1 MEKLNNPSELN
12 LIFRYALK
20 DLSRNYKKLSSI
32 IVTLFIS
39 LFILSAI
46 FTIEDSLKKE
56 LNDNAKALLG
66 GDLEIDYNRNKGNL
80 ELVDKVKEFATI
92 SQMIEF
98 STMVSTTN
106 REKNKSLFTRI
117 KTVDTKYPLYGDVNY
132 EPAGAFDRM
141 HNEPNTLLI
150 NESLSKNLNL
160 KINEKIKVQN
170 QLFTI
175 IGIVKSVPDVSGF
188 VAFGDWALAGEQTL
202 EILKLNGIGSFL
214 NYEYKVKFDPTA
226 DADKLE
232 KKIENIFKDDQK
244 VKLRYPENSASGLKR
259 IINNFSQFLS
269 LVSISAM
276 LIAGIGI
283 ANTLLSFINQNN
295 MSIAVRKAVGFYSG
309 NIKTLYYLQLL
320 ILLLVITTFAYGSSF
335 LIVPVVDQYLSDGL
349 GLNVSPVFSVLN
361 FIKIFLVGL
370 LVLVIFSIP
379 TISSIDQVKASNL
392 FRNVFQNLEFYYS
405 KKSITL
411 SLILLSI
418 LVLLFSFGSE
428 RPIYSLGYFVAFFVC
443 LIVFFLLSKI
453 IIYFLKKFKSTSNIS
468 LKVSIKNITQ
478 TKSIT
483 PITIMSLGLGV
494 TLLLTLALVG
504 TNFQREI
511 AKSIPDIA
519 PDYFFVGIQKG
530 EKKIFEENILKMD
543 ANAKIEVVPMVSSG
557 IIKINGV
564 NPNTYIKPDNDSYW
578 VIGAKIEVVPM
589 VSSGIIKINGVNPN
603 TYIKPDNDSYWV
615 IGSDRRS
622 SWVDDIPEDN
632 PLTEG
637 VWWDL
642 TKPDKLQISL
652 DAEVA
657 KNLNIKLGD
666 VFTLNIYGREID
678 GEIVNFRAVDYRD
691 LSINFAMLFNPQF
704 ANNIPHEYLATA
716 KFEMIDKFD
725 ETSMLEV
732 LPSLSMI
739 KIADYLN
746 KVTDVLNK
754 VFIAVTLIS
763 AVTIIIGLIVI
774 SSAIMVQGKIK
785 EYQNLVFKILG
796 FSKKE
801 VILSSLIEF
810 VIIFKSVILIA
821 IIFAVIASKFIM
833 ENIFELVWA
842 FDFKVLIYLSLSIG
856 TVTLLLI
863 MLTNLKYLNPKVYP
877 LIRNQ

>member
-335 LIVPVVDQYLSDGL
+335 LIVPIVDQYLSDGL

-578 VIGAKIEVVPM
+578 VIG
-589 VSSGIIKINGVNPN
+589 
-603 TYIKPDNDSYWV
+603 
-615 IGSDRRS
+615 SDRRS

-632 PLTEG
+632 PLTKG

-774 SSAIMVQGKIK
+774 SSAIMVQGKVK

>member
-1 MEKLNNPSELN
+1 MEKLNNPSEFN
-12 LIFRYALK
+12 LIIKYALK
-20 DLSRNYKKLSSI
+20 DLSRNYKKLTSI

-66 GDLEIDYNRNKGNL
+66 GDLEIDYNRNEGSLK
-80 ELVDKVKEFATI
+80 LVNQVKEFATV

-98 STMVSTTN
+98 STMISTIG
-106 REKNKSLFTRI
+106 RDKNKSLFTRI
-117 KTVDTKYPLYGDVNY
+117 KTVDTKYPLYGSVDY

-188 VAFGDWALAGEQTL
+188 VAFGDWALAGDQTL

-214 NYEYKVKFDPTA
+214 NYEYKIKFNETD
-226 DADKLE
+226 DAGKIE

-309 NIKTLYYLQLL
+309 NIKTLYYLQLF

-335 LIVPVVDQYLSDGL
+335 LIVPFVDQYLSDGL
-349 GLNVSPVFSVLN
+349 GLNVSPVFSIIN

-370 LVLVIFSIP
+370 LVLIIFSIP

-405 KKSITL
+405 KKSTAL

-428 RPIYSLGYFVAFFVC
+428 KPIYSLGYFVAFFVC

-530 EKKIFEENILKMD
+530 EKEIFEKNILNMD

-557 IIKINGV
+557 IIKING
-564 NPNTYIKPDNDSYW
+564 I
-578 VIGAKIEVVPM
+578 
-589 VSSGIIKINGVNPN
+589 NPN

-622 SWVDDIPEDN
+622 SWVDEVPEDN

-637 VWWDL
+637 KWWDI
-642 TKPDKLQISL
+642 TKPNKLQISL

-678 GEIVNFRAVDYRD
+678 GEIVNFRTVDYRD

-716 KFEMIDKFD
+716 KFETIEKFD
-725 ETSMLEV
+725 ETSMLDV

-774 SSAIMVQGKIK
+774 SSAIMVQGKVK

-810 VIIFKSVILIA
+810 LIIFNSVILIA
-821 IIFAVIASKFIM
+821 TFFAVTASKFIM

-842 FDFKVLIYLSLSIG
+842 FDFKVLFNLGLSIG
-856 TVTLLLI
+856 LVTLALI
-863 MLTNLKYLNPKVYP
+863 MITNLKYLNPKVYP
-877 LIRNQ
+877 MIRNQ

>member
-295 MSIAVRKAVGFYSG
+295 MSIAVRKAIGFYSG

-578 VIGAKIEVVPM
+578 VIG
-589 VSSGIIKINGVNPN
+589 
-603 TYIKPDNDSYWV
+603 
-615 IGSDRRS
+615 SDRRS

-632 PLTEG
+632 PLTDG

-774 SSAIMVQGKIK
+774 SSAIMVQGKVK

>member
-170 QLFTI
+170 KLFTI

-335 LIVPVVDQYLSDGL
+335 LIVPIVDQYLSDGL

-578 VIGAKIEVVPM
+578 VIG
-589 VSSGIIKINGVNPN
+589 
-603 TYIKPDNDSYWV
+603 
-615 IGSDRRS
+615 SDRRS

-774 SSAIMVQGKIK
+774 SSAIMVQGKVK

>member
-1 MEKLNNPSELN
+1 MEKLNNPSEFN
-12 LIFRYALK
+12 LIIKYALK
-20 DLSRNYKKLSSI
+20 DLSRNYKKLTSI

-66 GDLEIDYNRNKGNL
+66 GDLEIDYNRNEGSLK
-80 ELVDKVKEFATI
+80 LVNQVKEFATV

-98 STMVSTTN
+98 STMVSTIG
-106 REKNKSLFTRI
+106 RDKNKSLFTRI
-117 KTVDTKYPLYGDVNY
+117 KTVDTKYPLYGSVDY

-188 VAFGDWALAGEQTL
+188 VAFGDWALAGDQTL

-214 NYEYKVKFDPTA
+214 NYEYKIKFNETD
-226 DADKLE
+226 DAGKIE

-309 NIKTLYYLQLL
+309 NIKTLYYLQLF

-335 LIVPVVDQYLSDGL
+335 LIVPFVDQYLSDGL
-349 GLNVSPVFSVLN
+349 GLNVSPVFSIIN

-370 LVLVIFSIP
+370 LVLIIFSIP

-405 KKSITL
+405 KKSTAL

-453 IIYFLKKFKSTSNIS
+453 IIYFLRKFKSTSNIS

-530 EKKIFEENILKMD
+530 EKEIFEKNILNMD

-557 IIKINGV
+557 IIKING
-564 NPNTYIKPDNDSYW
+564 I
-578 VIGAKIEVVPM
+578 
-589 VSSGIIKINGVNPN
+589 NPN

-622 SWVDDIPEDN
+622 SWVDEVPEDN

-637 VWWDL
+637 KWWDI
-642 TKPDKLQISL
+642 TKPNKLQISL

-716 KFEMIDKFD
+716 KFETIEKFD
-725 ETSMLEV
+725 ETSMLDV

-774 SSAIMVQGKIK
+774 SSAIMVQGKVK

-810 VIIFKSVILIA
+810 LIIFNSVILIA
-821 IIFAVIASKFIM
+821 TFFAVTASKFIM

-842 FDFKVLIYLSLSIG
+842 FDFKVLFNLGLSIG
-856 TVTLLLI
+856 LVTLALI
-863 MLTNLKYLNPKVYP
+863 MITNLKYLNPKVYP
-877 LIRNQ
+877 MIRNQ

>member
-1 MEKLNNPSELN
+1 MEKLNNTSEFS
-12 LIFRYALK
+12 LILKYALR

-39 LFILSAI
+39 LFVLSAI

-56 LNDNAKALLG
+56 LNDNARELLG
-66 GDLEIDYNRNKGNL
+66 GDLEIDYNRNQGNL
-80 ELVDKVKEFATI
+80 ELVNKVKKFSTI

-98 STMVSTTN
+98 STMVSTTK
-106 REKNKSLFTRI
+106 RGRNKSFFTRI
-117 KTVDTKYPLYGDVNY
+117 KTVDSKYPLYGSVEY
-132 EPAGAFDRM
+132 EPIGALDRM
-141 HNEPNTLLI
+141 HNEANTILI

-160 KINEKIKVQN
+160 KINDKVKVQD
-170 QLFTI
+170 QLFI
-175 IGIVKSVPDVSGF
+175 VIGIVKSVPDVSGF

-214 NYEYKVKFDPTA
+214 NYEYKVKFNESD
-226 DADKLE
+226 DSE
-232 KKIENIFKDDQK
+232 KIEQRIEKIFKEDQK

-269 LVSISAM
+269 LVSISAI

-309 NIKTLYYLQLL
+309 NIKTLYYLQIL
-320 ILLLVITTFAYGSSF
+320 ILLLVVTTLAYSSSF
-335 LIVPVVDQYLSDGL
+335 LIVPLVDQYLSDGL
-349 GLNVSPVFSVLN
+349 GLNIFPIFSFIN

-370 LVLVIFSIP
+370 LVLIIFSIP
-379 TISSIDQVKASNL
+379 TISSIDQIKASNL

-418 LVLLFSFGSE
+418 LILIFSLGSE
-428 RPIYSLGYFVAFFVC
+428 NPAYSLGYFAAFFVC
-443 LIVFFLLSKI
+443 LTVFFLLSKLI
-453 IIYFLKKFKSTSNIS
+453 IFFLKKYKSTVNIS

-478 TKSIT
+478 SKSIT

-504 TNFQREI
+504 TNFKREI
-511 AKSIPDIA
+511 AKSLPDIA

-530 EKKIFEENILKMD
+530 EKEKFENNILKMD
-543 ANAKIEVVPMVSSG
+543 PNAKVEIKPMVSSG
-557 IIKINGV
+557 IVKINGV
-564 NPNTYIKPDNDSYW
+564 NPNTYIKSDN
-578 VIGAKIEVVPM
+578 
-589 VSSGIIKINGVNPN
+589 N
-603 TYIKPDNDSYWV
+603 SYWV

-622 SWVDDIPEDN
+622 SWVDEVPKDN
-632 PLTEG
+632 PLTDG
-637 VWWDL
+637 KWWDL
-642 TKPDKLQISL
+642 TRPNELQISL
-652 DAEVA
+652 DAKVA
-657 KNLNIKLGD
+657 RDLKINLGD
-666 VFTLNIYGREID
+666 IFTLNIYGREIE
-678 GEIVNFRAVDYRD
+678 GTIVSFREVDYRD

-704 ANNIPHEYLATA
+704 ANNIPHEYLATT
-716 KFEMIDKFD
+716 KFDKIEKFD
-725 ETSMLEV
+725 EISMLEI

-746 KVTDVLNK
+746 KVTAVLNK

-763 AVTIIIGLIVI
+763 AITIVIGLIVI

-785 EYQNLVFKILG
+785 EFQNLVFKILG

-801 VILSSLIEF
+801 IIFSSIIEF
-810 VIIFKSVILIA
+810 IIIFKSVILIA
-821 IIFAVIASKFIM
+821 IFFAVISSRFII
-833 ENIFELVWA
+833 ENIFQLVWQ
-842 FDFKVLIYLSLSIG
+842 FDFEVLIKLSFSIG
-856 TVTLLLI
+856 FVTLILI
-863 MLTNLKYLNPKVYP
+863 MLTNLKYLSPKVYP

>member
-1 MEKLNNPSELN
+1 MEKLNNSSEGN

-20 DLSRNYKKLSSI
+20 DLSRNYKKISSI
-32 IVTLFIS
+32 IATLFIS

-80 ELVDKVKEFATI
+80 ELVNKVKDFTTI

-98 STMVSTTN
+98 STMVSTIN

-117 KTVDTKYPLYGDVNY
+117 KTVDTKYPLYGSVNY
-132 EPAGAFDRM
+132 EPSGAFDRM
-141 HNEPNTLLI
+141 HREPNTLLI
-150 NESLSKNLNL
+150 NESLSKNLNVKL
-160 KINEKIKVQN
+160 NDKIKVQN

-214 NYEYKVKFDPTA
+214 NYEYKVKFNQNDDPR
-226 DADKLE
+226 KIE
-232 KKIENIFKDDQK
+232 KKIENIFVDDEKAQ
-244 VKLRYPENSASGLKR
+244 LRYPENSASGLKR

-276 LIAGIGI
+276 LIAGIGV
-283 ANTLLSFINQNN
+283 ANTLLSFVNQNN

-309 NIKTLYYLQLL
+309 NIKNLYYLQLL
-320 ILLLVITTFAYGSSF
+320 ILLLIITILAYGSSF
-335 LIVPVVDQYLSDGL
+335 LIVPIVDQYLSDGL
-349 GLNVSPVFSVLN
+349 GLSVSPVFSLIN
-361 FIKIFLVGL
+361 FFKIFLVGL
-370 LVLVIFSIP
+370 LVLIIFSIP
-379 TISSIDQVKASNL
+379 TINSIDQVKASNL

-405 KKSITL
+405 KKSIFL
-411 SLILLSI
+411 SLILLSVLI
-418 LVLLFSFGSE
+418 LLFSAGSE
-428 RPIYSLGYFVAFFVC
+428 RPVYSIGYFAAFFVC
-443 LIVFFLLSKI
+443 LTVFFLLSKI
-453 IIYFLKKFKSTSNIS
+453 IILFLKKFKSTSNIS

-504 TNFQREI
+504 INFQREI

-519 PDYFFVGIQKG
+519 PDYFFVGIQNE
-530 EKKIFEENILKMD
+530 EKRIFEKNILNMD
-543 ANAKIEVVPMVSSG
+543 PNANIEVVPMVSSG

-564 NPNTYIKPDNDSYW
+564 NPITYIKP
-578 VIGAKIEVVPM
+578 E
-589 VSSGIIKINGVNPN
+589 
-603 TYIKPDNDSYWV
+603 NDSYWV

-622 SWVDDIPEDN
+622 SWTDKVPEDN

-637 VWWDL
+637 EWWDL
-642 TKPDKLQISL
+642 TKPDQLQISL
-652 DAEVA
+652 DAKVA
-657 KNLNIKLGD
+657 KDLNISVGD
-666 VFTLNIYGREID
+666 IFTLNIYGREID

-691 LSINFAMLFNPQF
+691 LNINFAMLFNPQF
-704 ANNIPHEYLATA
+704 AKNIPHEYLATA
-716 KFEMIDKFD
+716 KFDNIEKFD
-725 ETSMLEV
+725 EIKMLDK

-739 KIADYLN
+739 KISDYLN

-774 SSAIMVQGKIK
+774 SSTIMVQGKIK
-785 EYQNLVFKILG
+785 QYQNLVFKILG
-796 FSKKE
+796 FTKKE
-801 VILSSLIEF
+801 IIFSSIIEF
-810 VIIFKSVILIA
+810 VINFISIILFSTFFAVVTSKYIIESIFQLNWEFDFRIFVNISIAIALVTLILI
-821 IIFAVIASKFIM
+821 IF
-833 ENIFELVWA
+833 
-842 FDFKVLIYLSLSIG
+842 
-856 TVTLLLI
+856 
-863 MLTNLKYLNPKVYP
+863 TNLKYLSPKVYP
-877 LIRNQ
+877 LVRNE

>member
-1 MEKLNNPSELN
+1 MEKLNNSSELN

-80 ELVDKVKEFATI
+80 ELVNKVKEFATI

-98 STMVSTTN
+98 STMLSTIN
-106 REKNKSLFTRI
+106 REKNKTLFTRI

-226 DADKLE
+226 DAKKLE

-504 TNFQREI
+504 TNFKREI
-511 AKSIPDIA
+511 AKSIPDITA
-519 PDYFFVGIQKG
+519 DYFFVGIQKG
-530 EKKIFEENILKMD
+530 EKKIFEKNILKMD
-543 ANAKIEVVPMVSSG
+543 PNAKIEMVPMVSSG
-557 IIKINGV
+557 IIKING
-564 NPNTYIKPDNDSYW
+564 I
-578 VIGAKIEVVPM
+578 
-589 VSSGIIKINGVNPN
+589 NPN

-632 PLTEG
+632 PITEG

>member
-1 MEKLNNPSELN
+1 MEKLDNSSELN
-12 LIFRYALK
+12 LIIRYALK

-32 IVTLFIS
+32 IITLFIS

-66 GDLEIDYNRNKGNL
+66 GDLEIDYNRNEGNL
-80 ELVDKVKEFATI
+80 ELVNKVKEFATI

-98 STMVSTTN
+98 STMVSTID

-117 KTVDTKYPLYGDVNY
+117 KTVDTKYPLYGEVDY
-132 EPAGAFDRM
+132 EPAGAFNRM

-188 VAFGDWALAGEQTL
+188 VAFGDWALAGDQTL

-214 NYEYKVKFDPTA
+214 NYEYKVKFNEND
-226 DADKLE
+226 DARKLE
-232 KKIENIFKDDQK
+232 KRIVNIFKDDQK
-244 VKLRYPENSASGLKR
+244 VQLRYPENSASGLKR

-320 ILLLVITTFAYGSSF
+320 ILLLVVTTFAYSSSF
-335 LIVPVVDQYLSDGL
+335 LIVPIVDQYLSDGL
-349 GLNVSPVFSVLN
+349 GLNISPVFSIVN

-370 LVLVIFSIP
+370 LVLIIFSIP
-379 TISSIDQVKASNL
+379 TISSINQVKASNL

-405 KKSITL
+405 KKSIAL

-511 AKSIPDIA
+511 AKSIPNIA

-530 EKKIFEENILKMD
+530 EKEIFEKNILNMD
-543 ANAKIEVVPMVSSG
+543 SN
-557 IIKINGV
+557 
-564 NPNTYIKPDNDSYW
+564 
-578 VIGAKIEVVPM
+578 AKIEVVPM

-622 SWVDDIPEDN
+622 SWVDEIPEDN

-637 VWWDL
+637 KWWDL
-642 TKPDKLQISL
+642 TKPDQLQISL

-657 KNLNIKLGD
+657 RNLNIKLGD
-666 VFTLNIYGREID
+666 VFTLNIYGREIE

-716 KFEMIDKFD
+716 KFETIEKFD

-746 KVTDVLNK
+746 KVTNVLNK

-774 SSAIMVQGKIK
+774 SSAIMVQGKVK

-810 VIIFKSVILIA
+810 IIIFKSVILIA
-821 IIFAVIASKFIM
+821 IFFAVIASKFIM

-842 FDFKVLIYLSLSIG
+842 FDFKVLFNLGLSIG
-856 TVTLLLI
+856 LVTLALI
-863 MLTNLKYLNPKVYP
+863 MITNLKYLSPKVYP

>member
-150 NESLSKNLNL
+150 NESLSKNLKL
-160 KINEKIKVQN
+160 KINDKIKVQN

-309 NIKTLYYLQLL
+309 NIKTLYYVQLL

-530 EKKIFEENILKMD
+530 ERKIFEENILKMD

-578 VIGAKIEVVPM
+578 VIG
-589 VSSGIIKINGVNPN
+589 
-603 TYIKPDNDSYWV
+603 
-615 IGSDRRS
+615 SDRRS
-622 SWVDDIPEDN
+622 SWVDDVPEDN

-637 VWWDL
+637 EWWDL
-642 TKPDKLQISL
+642 TKPNQLQISL

-666 VFTLNIYGREID
+666 VFTLNIYGREIN

-746 KVTDVLNK
+746 KVTEVLNK

-774 SSAIMVQGKIK
+774 SSAIMVQGKVK

-801 VILSSLIEF
+801 VVLSSLIEF

-821 IIFAVIASKFIM
+821 IFFAVIASKFIM

-842 FDFKVLIYLSLSIG
+842 FDFKVLFNLGLSIG
-856 TVTLLLI
+856 LVTLALI
-863 MLTNLKYLNPKVYP
+863 MITNLKYLNPKVYP

>member
-1 MEKLNNPSELN
+1 MEKLNNPSEIS

-20 DLSRNYKKLSSI
+20 DLSRNYKKISSI
-32 IVTLFIS
+32 IATLFIS

-66 GDLEIDYNRNKGNL
+66 GDLEIDYNRNEGNL
-80 ELVDKVKEFATI
+80 KLVNEVKKIATI

-106 REKNKSLFTRI
+106 KDKNKSLFTRI
-117 KTVDTKYPLYGDVNY
+117 KTVDTKYPLYGSVKY
-132 EPAGAFDRM
+132 EPIGAFDRM
-141 HNEPNTLLI
+141 HKEANTILI
-150 NESLSKNLNL
+150 NESLSKNLNV
-160 KINEKIKVQN
+160 NVNDKIKVQN
-170 QLFTI
+170 QLFTV

-214 NYEYKVKFDPTA
+214 NYEYKVKFNQTDDP
-226 DADKLE
+226 KKIE
-232 KKIENIFKDDQK
+232 KKIENLFKDDEK
-244 VKLRYPENSASGLKR
+244 VKIRYPENSASGLKR

-283 ANTLLSFINQNN
+283 ANTLLSFLNQNN

-309 NIKTLYYLQLL
+309 NIKNLYYLQLL
-320 ILLLVITTFAYGSSF
+320 ILLLIITTFAYGLSF
-335 LIVPVVDQYLSDGL
+335 LIVPIVDQYLSDGL
-349 GLNVSPVFSVLN
+349 GLNISPVFSLLN
-361 FIKIFLVGL
+361 YLKIFLVGL
-370 LVLVIFSIP
+370 LTLVIFSIP

-405 KKSITL
+405 KKSIFL

-418 LVLLFSFGSE
+418 LILLFSVGSE
-428 RPIYSLGYFVAFFVC
+428 RPIYSIGYFGAFFVC
-443 LIVFFLLSKI
+443 LIVFYLLSKI
-453 IIYFLKKFKSTSNIS
+453 IIYFLKRFKFTSNIS

-478 TKSIT
+478 SKSIT

-511 AKSIPDIA
+511 SKSIPDIA
-519 PDYFFVGIQKG
+519 PDYFFVGIQNE
-530 EKKIFEENILKMD
+530 EKDLFEKNILTMD
-543 ANAKIEVVPMVSSG
+543 PKANIEVVPMVSSG
-557 IIKINGV
+557 IVKINGV
-564 NPNTYIKPDNDSYW
+564 NPNTYIKP
-578 VIGAKIEVVPM
+578 E
-589 VSSGIIKINGVNPN
+589 
-603 TYIKPDNDSYWV
+603 NDSYWV

-622 SWVDDIPEDN
+622 SWTEEVPKDN
-632 PLTEG
+632 PITEG
-637 VWWDL
+637 EWWDL
-642 TKPDKLQISL
+642 SKPDQLQISL
-652 DAEVA
+652 DAKVA
-657 KNLNIKLGD
+657 KDLNIKLGD

-691 LSINFAMLFNPQF
+691 LNINFAMLFNPQF
-704 ANNIPHEYLATA
+704 ANKIPHEYLATA
-716 KFEMIDKFD
+716 KFENLEKFD
-725 ETSMLEV
+725 EILMLES

-763 AVTIIIGLIVI
+763 AVTIVIGLIVI
-774 SSAIMVQGKIK
+774 SSTIIVQGKVK
-785 EYQNLVFKILG
+785 QFQNLIFKILG

-801 VILSSLIEF
+801 ILFSSIIEF
-810 VIIFKSVILIA
+810 VINFISIILFSTF
-821 IIFAVIASKFIM
+821 FAVITSKYII
-833 ENIFELVWA
+833 ESIFQLKWS
-842 FDFKVLIYLSLSIG
+842 FDFILFTNISISIALVTLVLII
-856 TVTLLLI
+856 
-863 MLTNLKYLNPKVYP
+863 LTNLRYLNPKVYP
-877 LIRNQ
+877 LVRNE

>member
-1 MEKLNNPSELN
+1 MEQSNNSSEFS
-12 LIFRYALK
+12 LIFKYALK

-66 GDLEIDYNRNKGNL
+66 GDLEIDYNRNQGNL
-80 ELVDKVKEFATI
+80 RLVDRVKEFSTI

-117 KTVDTKYPLYGDVNY
+117 KTVDTKYPLYGTVEY
-132 EPAGAFDRM
+132 EPVGAFDRM
-141 HNEPNTLLI
+141 HNEANTVLI
-150 NESLSKNLNL
+150 NQSLSKNLNL
-160 KINEKIKVQN
+160 KINDQVKVQD
-170 QLFTI
+170 QLFTV

-214 NYEYKVKFDPTA
+214 NYEYKVKFDENDDP
-226 DADKLE
+226 
-232 KKIENIFKDDQK
+232 KKIEQKIEDIFKEDQE

-320 ILLLVITTFAYGSSF
+320 ILLFVVTALAYGSSF
-335 LIVPVVDQYLSDGL
+335 LIVPIVDQYLSDGL
-349 GLNVSPVFSVLN
+349 GLNILPLFSFIN

-379 TISSIDQVKASNL
+379 TINSIDQIKASNL
-392 FRNVFQNLEFYYS
+392 FRNVFQNLEFYYT
-405 KKSITL
+405 KKSIAL

-418 LVLLFSFGSE
+418 LVLIFSLGSE
-428 RPIYSLGYFVAFFVC
+428 NPTYSLGYFVAFFVC
-443 LIVFFLLSKI
+443 LGVFFLLSKLI
-453 IIYFLKKFKSTSNIS
+453 IFFLKRYKSTQIIS

-478 TKSIT
+478 SKSIT

-494 TLLLTLALVG
+494 TLLLTLALIG
-504 TNFQREI
+504 TNFKREI

-530 EKKIFEENILKMD
+530 ERDIFETNILNMD
-543 ANAKIEVVPMVSSG
+543 PNAKVEVVPMVSSG
-557 IIKINGV
+557 IIKINGI
-564 NPNTYIKPDNDSYW
+564 NPNTYIKS
-578 VIGAKIEVVPM
+578 
-589 VSSGIIKINGVNPN
+589 
-603 TYIKPDNDSYWV
+603 DNDSYWV

-622 SWVDDIPEDN
+622 SWVDEVPKDN
-632 PLTEG
+632 PLTDGE
-637 VWWDL
+637 WWDL
-642 TKPDKLQISL
+642 TKPNELQISL
-652 DAEVA
+652 DAKVA
-657 KNLNIKLGD
+657 RDLKINLGD
-666 VFTLNIYGREID
+666 VFTLNIYGREIE
-678 GEIVNFRAVDYRD
+678 GSIVNFREVDYRD

-716 KFEMIDKFD
+716 KFDSIEKFN
-725 ETSMLEV
+725 EISMLET
-732 LPSLSMI
+732 LPSLSII

-746 KVTDVLNK
+746 KVTSVLNK
-754 VFIAVTLIS
+754 VFIAVSLIS
-763 AVTIIIGLIVI
+763 AITIVIGLIVI
-774 SSAIMVQGKIK
+774 ASAIMVQGKVK
-785 EYQNLVFKILG
+785 EFQNLVFKILG
-796 FSKKE
+796 FSKKD
-801 VILSSLIEF
+801 VVLSSIIEF
-810 VIIFKSVILIA
+810 IIIFKSVILIA
-821 IIFAVIASKFIM
+821 IFFAVIASKFIM
-833 ENIFELVWA
+833 ENIFELIWK
-842 FDFKVLIYLSLSIG
+842 FDFEVLIKLSFSIG
-856 TVTLLLI
+856 FVTLILI